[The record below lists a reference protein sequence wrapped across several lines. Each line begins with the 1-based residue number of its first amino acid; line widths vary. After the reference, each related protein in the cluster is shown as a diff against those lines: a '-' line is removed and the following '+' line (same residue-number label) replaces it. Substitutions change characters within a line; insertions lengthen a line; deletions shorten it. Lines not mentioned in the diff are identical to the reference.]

1 MSNRREYY
9 LFRQLKIPTLAYHI
23 LLLLL
28 LLLLLLFS
36 PNIGKYRPEIT
47 LHLGNFHAV
56 IMKPYSQR
64 NLDDK
69 KRILGVDY
77 LTSVELA
84 KIHLEFWLV
93 SLGSF

>member
-1 MSNRREYY
+1 MSNRREYD
-9 LFRQLKIPTLAYHI
+9 LIRSMKIPTLAYHI
-23 LLLLL
+23 LLF
-28 LLLLLLFS
+28 LLFS

-64 NLDDK
+64 
-69 KRILGVDY
+69 ILGADY
-77 LTSVELA
+77 LTSVELV

-93 SLGSF
+93 GLGSF